1 MYIAIESSGAAGSP
15 GATVGSAAVVGTGAS
30 VGAPPHAARI
40 MLAST
45 KAANRTYRFL
55 RIFSFLLVVV
65 FICCHHNKRLLIA
78 MEEQV
83 NIWLIKKTLKAL
95 NSFRVWFSEVRLSE
109 SACYIISRPFFLRV
123 GEQF

>member
-1 MYIAIESSGAAGSP
+1 MYIAIGSSGAAGSP
-15 GATVGSAAVVGTGAS
+15 GAGVGSAAVVGAGAS

-55 RIFSFLLVVV
+55 RIFSFLLVIV
-65 FICCHHNKRLLIA
+65 FICCHHNKWLLIA

-83 NIWLIKKTLKAL
+83 NIWLIKKDPKGIQSL
-95 NSFRVWFSEVRLSE
+95 
-109 SACYIISRPFFLRV
+109 
-123 GEQF
+123 